1 MLTKRT
7 SKPFALLWERASP
20 AIKSGAALNRGRGP
34 LPRSQASRERGFT
47 LVEMVITIVLSSIL
61 AVGVLDYIADSITG
75 FLESANRSRLAG
87 GGRTALDRMTMELHN
102 ALPNSIRV
110 TAATPTGD
118 QCLEFVPT
126 LKATTYVNPSFSSG
140 GSASFEVINFN
151 PLTTYASPAGIYAV
165 IYPID
170 TDELYN
176 YDDNVGPLAL
186 IDAIS
191 DPNGADGVMTVA
203 LNAAHRFDRRST
215 LQRLFLVD
223 QPVSFCVV
231 GDKLYRYSNY
241 GFDATQ
247 CDTALP
253 GCLLPTTLPDR
264 AVFADNIDNTGLSA
278 FTMSD
283 ATRRR
288 NAVVSFDINMTSQGD
303 TVRLNHEVLIHNVP

>member
-1 MLTKRT
+1 VQK
-7 SKPFALLWERASP
+7 
-20 AIKSGAALNRGRGP
+20 
-34 LPRSQASRERGFT
+34 GFT
-47 LVEMVITIVLSSIL
+47 LVEMVITIVISSIL
-61 AVGVLDYIADSITG
+61 AVGVLDYIADSTTG

-110 TAATPTGD
+110 TAATPGGD
-118 QCLEFVPT
+118 QCLEYVPI
-126 LKATTYVNPSFSSG
+126 LKATTYVNPSFSAG
-140 GSASFEVINFN
+140 GSATFEVINFN

-165 IYPID
+165 IYPNS
-170 TDELYN
+170 TDDLYD
-176 YDDNVGPLAL
+176 YDNNRGHLAL
-186 IDAIS
+186 VDAIS
-191 DPNGADGVMTVA
+191 DPSGADGVMSID
-203 LNAAHRFDRRST
+203 LDAAHRFERRSP

-231 GDKLYRYSNY
+231 VYKLYRYGNY
-241 GFDATQ
+241 GFEATQ

-253 GCLLPTTLPDR
+253 GCLLPTTLPNR

-278 FTMSD
+278 FAMSD

-288 NAVVSFDINMTSQGD
+288 NAMVSFDLNMTSQGD

>member
-1 MLTKRT
+1 M
-7 SKPFALLWERASP
+7 
-20 AIKSGAALNRGRGP
+20 
-34 LPRSQASRERGFT
+34 
-47 LVEMVITIVLSSIL
+47 
-61 AVGVLDYIADSITG
+61 
-75 FLESANRSRLAG
+75 
-87 GGRTALDRMTMELHN
+87 
-102 ALPNSIRV
+102 
-110 TAATPTGD
+110 TAATPSGD
-118 QCLEFVPT
+118 QCLEFVPA
-126 LKATTYVNPSFSSG
+126 LKATTYVNPSFSAG

-170 TDELYN
+170 TDELYS
-176 YDDNVGPLAL
+176 YDNNVGPLAL
-186 IDAIS
+186 VDAIS
-191 DPNGADGVMTVA
+191 DPSGVDGVMTIG
-203 LNAAHRFDRRST
+203 LNAAHRFERRSA

-231 GDKLYRYSNY
+231 GNKLYRYRDY
-241 GFDATQ
+241 GFAAAQ

-288 NAVVSFDINMTSQGD
+288 NAVVSFDLNMTSQGD